1 MYCIYIKPFAFSRA
15 IEISKRKK
23 LENEKRTMAS
33 SDALLPISARE
44 EDPLLSDG
52 SRSDP
57 NAETHGRRRPV
68 KGLLAVTFGL
78 FFIAFYVALIATHD
92 GSRSND
98 VKFES
103 DGTATTASRA
113 RLAGVSEK
121 SNDQLWKL
129 SGDRNTVAFSWNNS
143 MLSWQRTGFHFQPGQ
158 NWMNGTLK
166 LKLFFLSDFIYLLI

>member
-1 MYCIYIKPFAFSRA
+1 
-15 IEISKRKK
+15 
-23 LENEKRTMAS
+23 MAS

-57 NAETHGRRRPV
+57 NAETHRRRRPV
-68 KGLLAVTFGL
+68 KGLLAVSFGL
-78 FFIAFYVALIATHD
+78 LFIAFYVALIATRD
-92 GSRSND
+92 GSTRSNVD
-98 VKFES
+98 DAEIKS
-103 DGTATTASRA
+103 DGTATATSRA

-143 MLSWQRTGFHFQPGQ
+143 MLSWQRTAFHFQPEQ

-166 LKLFFLSDFIYLLI
+166 LISFFYF